1 MIKKTV
7 IRRLI
12 PTFAWLLIITLFQLP
27 AGIRSGFGWWLTG
40 IFGLWVGAA
49 VGTFI
54 FDLDHLFYTFL
65 IYPDQPT
72 SFKVKE
78 LFKSGKYQEMISV
91 LVSTRFERIR
101 LTFHNALFQIF
112 FLGLAFFAVT
122 SSGSPLGTG
131 VVMAMALHLLVNE
144 FQLLLTGRE
153 DYLKQMLFWP
163 VKLTVS
169 SQNLKFFVVVMLL
182 AFLGLN
188 LLLV

>member
-1 MIKKTV
+1 LV
-7 IRRLI
+7 
-12 PTFAWLLIITLFQLP
+12 WLLVITLFRLP
-27 AGIRSGFGWWLTG
+27 VGIRSGFGWWLAG

-65 IYPDQPT
+65 IYSDEPT

-91 LVSTRFERIR
+91 LVSTRFERIK
-101 LTFHNALFQIF
+101 LTFHNALFQVF
-112 FLGLAFFAVT
+112 FSGLAFFAIT
-122 SSGSPLGTG
+122 SSGSSLGIG

-144 FQLLLTGRE
+144 FKLLLTGRD

-169 SQNLKFFVVVMLL
+169 TQNLKFFVVVMLL
-182 AFLGLN
+182 VFLSLN
-188 LLLV
+188 LLLI